1 MKKRPELFNAAGKL
15 MCYLHHEGRCPHP
28 GDHDDKTHASPT
40 KAQLAIYKE
49 WKAQKESGKPPV
61 APKSK
66 AVPKRAAAPAAKEA
80 GDETSEAPNTK
91 HRGRSASR
99 KGAKKR
105 DSPPAATPA
114 IEDCVFCL
122 GDE

>member
-1 MKKRPELFNAAGKL
+1 MR
-15 MCYLHHEGRCPHP
+15 YQHYEGRCPHT

-49 WKAQKESGKPPV
+49 WKARKESGESPV

-66 AVPKRAAAPAAKEA
+66 AVPKKAATPAAKEA

-91 HRGRSASR
+91 QRGRSASR
-99 KGAKKR
+99 KGSKKR
-105 DSPPAATPA
+105 DSTPAATPA
-114 IEDCVFCL
+114 IEDCDSCL
-122 GDE
+122 DDE